1 MGRCFKEMIDE
12 VKYIRTGEIISSFGI
27 RKMNEQYGNLFLLKQ

>member
-12 VKYIRTGEIISSFGI
+12 IKYIKTGEIISSFGI
-27 RKMNEQYGNLFLLKQ
+27 RKMIQQ